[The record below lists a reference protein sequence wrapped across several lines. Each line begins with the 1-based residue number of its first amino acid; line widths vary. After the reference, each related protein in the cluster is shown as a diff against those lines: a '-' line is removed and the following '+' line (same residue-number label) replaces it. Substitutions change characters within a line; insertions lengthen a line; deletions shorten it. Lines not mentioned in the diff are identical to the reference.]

1 MRKRVLKQAGAL
13 ALAALMAASM
23 AGCSSSSEETTAQAE
38 TSAAEAAEDGA
49 EAEAAD
55 STEAGSEAADSGE
68 PVTIRLVH
76 YMGEQA
82 KRDALDEILAAFN
95 EAYPNITVDVEVLS
109 SSSYLATY
117 KNYIAAGDAPDI
129 MFGKPQTMTEFV
141 EGGYFMDLT
150 GQQCLENVLPILV
163 DECTVNGGVYGFP
176 IDAQVKGTFYNK
188 KMFEEAGI
196 EVPQTK
202 TEFLAACDAFMEQ
215 GTYPLVH
222 PYNFIHGVFHE
233 LDSYFTSMA
242 DATGN
247 GNVWM
252 DSQNGVKELSD
263 NPVVVEAME
272 MFSQMASYKDA
283 GDTAVDQTQG
293 IQNFAAGQR
302 PMYIN
307 GGWLMGDV
315 LAASPDGEFGMFPT
329 PWSDTPEENKLWVGI
344 DDTFIVSAQTEHPD
358 EVMTFLNFLAN
369 DESSQIW
376 MNTAKLMTSNVNVST
391 ENADPFIQEIKS
403 YIDEDRIVSKSVN
416 PDYTSEFSTAFRT
429 KLQEFVTL
437 DDSERDVTKLLADID
452 AEIAAIRQ

>member
-13 ALAALMAASM
+13 TLAALMAASM
-23 AGCSSSSEETTAQAE
+23 AGCSSKSEETTAGAE
-38 TSAAEAAEDGA
+38 TTAAAADTEGAEGDETEAAAEG
-49 EAEAAD
+49 EAAA
-55 STEAGSEAADSGE
+55 TGE
-68 PVTIRLVH
+68 EVTLRLVH

-82 KRDALDEILAAFN
+82 KRDALDEILAAFA
-95 EAYPNITVDVEVLS
+95 EEYPNIKIDIEALS
-109 SSSYLATY
+109 SSSYLASY

-150 GQQCLENVLPILV
+150 GQPCLENVLPILV

-188 KMFEEAGI
+188 TMFEEAGI

-202 TEFLAACDAFMEQ
+202 TEFLAACDTFMEQ

-233 LDSYFTSMA
+233 LDAYFTSMA
-242 DATGN
+242 AATGN

-252 DSQNGVKELSD
+252 DSQEGVKDLSG
-263 NPVVVEAME
+263 NEVVVEAME
-272 MFSQMASYKDA
+272 MFSQLASYKDA

-315 LAASPDGEFGMFPT
+315 LAANPEGEFGMFPT

-344 DDTFIVSAQTEHPD
+344 DDAFIASAQTEHPD
-358 EVMTFLNFLAN
+358 EVMAFFNFLAS
-369 DESSQIW
+369 DEASQIW

-403 YIDEDRIVSKSVN
+403 YIDEDKIVSKSLV

-452 AEIAAIRQ
+452 AELASIRQ